1 MVSEHT
7 LTVGHDHYAKA
18 LDHYSL
24 LISDSSPFFHSFR
37 MADARNKFT
46 QPDEDTPFG
55 RHLKE
60 VTRYLNIGI
69 PRFTGTYNATLP

>member
-1 MVSEHT
+1 MVSKHT

-24 LISDSSPFFHSFR
+24 FSILTPHLFYSFR

-46 QPDEDTPFG
+46 QPNEDTPFG

-60 VTRYLNIGI
+60 VTNYLNIGV
-69 PRFTGTYNATLP
+69 PSFTGT